1 MKYPK
6 LNCLLL
12 LVLWQFIFL
21 AKPGDGQFHWGKSN
35 NRGDDLA
42 LKLLEAFSNMGVK
55 NMPDARRVS
64 RIK

>member
-12 LVLWQFIFL
+12 VILWQFIFL
-21 AKPGDGQFHWGKSN
+21 AKPGDAQFHWGKDN
-35 NRGDDLA
+35 KMGEDAA
-42 LKLLEAFSNMGVK
+42 LKLLEAYENMGLK
-55 NMPDARRVS
+55 SLPEARRVS